1 MKISK
6 VIIIKITNNA
16 NRIFED
22 VLRTVD
28 KKFLMKKW
36 YLFCANQPGPGVLSF
51 QVVGDYP

>member
-22 VLRTVD
+22 VPRTVD

-51 QVVGDYP
+51 QVVCDYP